1 MTLRLDEDRPT
12 RPKPPESVVETP
24 GDGDQL
30 CLDRAVEIR
39 AAESRRALKTAVL
52 VEDDAFAKQRGPR
65 EEIGEPGIAIAV
77 FGKVHHGRAPFKR

>member
-1 MTLRLDEDRPT
+1 MTLRLDENRPSGT
-12 RPKPPESVVETP
+12 EATKGIVETP

-30 CLDRAVEIR
+30 GLHSAVEVGTTKTGGT
-39 AAESRRALKTAVL
+39 LKTAVL